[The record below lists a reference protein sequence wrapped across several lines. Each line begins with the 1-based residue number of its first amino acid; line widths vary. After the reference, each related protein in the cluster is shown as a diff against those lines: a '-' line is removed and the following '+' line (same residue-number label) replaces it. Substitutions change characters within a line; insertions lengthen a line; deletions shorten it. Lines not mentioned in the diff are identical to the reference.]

1 MSQERIVV
9 ISDDVMWQEVLVI
22 CFDVLS
28 GS

>member
-1 MSQERIVV
+1 MSQELIVV
-9 ISDDVMWQEVLVI
+9 ISDDVMRQKVLVI